1 MRKLGIGIAVV
12 LVIVVGAAW
21 WLNWWSVSPNNDD
34 TKSGVRLSVDKDKIR
49 QDVGAAEQK
58 IKDGAEALNG
68 GHHDKEPAAPGQ
80 SVEGTIRT
88 LDPGT
93 HLLTVMTDKTG
104 EVTVLMEA
112 ATKIRVGSRAGTL
125 ADLKIGDR
133 ATITYESDK
142 KEKVA
147 RSVSVEKES

>member
-1 MRKLGIGIAVV
+1 MRNLCIGIVVV
-12 LVIVVGAAW
+12 LAIVVGAAW

-34 TKSGVRLSVDKDKIR
+34 GKSGVQLTLDKDKIR
-49 QDVGAAEQK
+49 HDVEAAEQK
-58 IKDGAEALNG
+58 IKNGAEALNG
-68 GHHDKEPAAPGQ
+68 GRHDKEPAAPGQ

-88 LDPGT
+88 IDPGT
-93 HLLTVMTDKTG
+93 HLLTVMSDKNA

-112 ATKIRVGSRAGTL
+112 VTKIRVGSRAGTL

-133 ATITYESDK
+133 ATITFESDK
-142 KEKVA
+142 GEKVA